1 MRKVEHY
8 ICEVC
13 GTEYKDK
20 ALCEK
25 CERLHKQGLTIVRAR
40 FLPVTQDNTGMPV
53 TIEVEGIE
61 QCLITEF
68 AQIAEA
74 ISTQERDATARIRK
88 SKRWRKPLLRHS
100 A

>member
-40 FLPVTQDNTGMPV
+40 
-53 TIEVEGIE
+53 
-61 QCLITEF
+61 
-68 AQIAEA
+68 QIWDARDYRGG
-74 ISTQERDATARIRK
+74 SQGRERDQESDLQAVGRRK
-88 SKRWRKPLLRHS
+88 EG
-100 A
+100 